1 MFKNKR
7 VKIGIDTYWDNNKEC
22 VIYQNNTIY
31 LSQSMVNCLKL
42 LILHRGKPLTNTQIY
57 YELWP
62 VKDNKYSPR
71 SVRSLISNLRKKI
84 PSINII
90 NHYGGYYSLEKFHEE
105 APDLHEYLL
114 DILDQTKVGIT
125 ITDPHKKNNP
135 VIYVNQTYAN
145 TFGYEP
151 EEVIGKNLRYL
162 QGTDRDQKER
172 ALIRDAIQNRVEIT
186 TIIRN
191 YHKSGRLI
199 YNELT
204 ISPIF
209 DKKTL
214 QLKYFIGIQKDIT
227 YLYKY
232 FLKSTNLRTK
242 NGK

>member
-1 MFKNKR
+1 MFENR
-7 VKIGIDTYWDNNKEC
+7 TVKIGVDTYWDDDKEC
-22 VIYQNNTIY
+22 VTYQKNIINI
-31 LSQSMVNCLKL
+31 SNSMANCLKL
-42 LILHRGKPLTNTQIY
+42 LILHRGKPLTNIEIF

-62 VKDNKYSPR
+62 TKNDEYSPR

-90 NHYGGYYSLEKFHEE
+90 NYYGGYYSLEKFREE
-105 APDLHEYLL
+105 TPDLQEYLP

-125 ITDPHKKNNP
+125 ITDPQKKDNP
-135 VIYVNQTYAN
+135 AIYVNQTYAN

-151 EEVIGKNLRYL
+151 GEVIGKNLRYL

-172 ALIRDAIQNRVEIT
+172 SLIREAIKNQTEIT

-227 YLYKY
+227 YLYEY
-232 FLKSTNLRTK
+232 FLKSK
-242 NGK
+242 EYEDHK

>member
-1 MFKNKR
+1 MK
-7 VKIGIDTYWDNNKEC
+7 KIIKIALDTYWDDTKEC
-22 VIYQNNTIY
+22 IIYQNHTVY
-31 LSQSMVNCLKL
+31 LPKSMKNCLNL
-42 LILHRGKPLTNTQIY
+42 LIAYRGQPLQNTQIY
-57 YELWP
+57 LEVWP
-62 VKDNKYSPR
+62 EKNDKNAEK
-71 SVRSLISNLRKKI
+71 SVRSLISSIRKKI
-84 PSINII
+84 PSLNIS
-90 NHYGGYYSLEKFHEE
+90 NHYGGYYSLEKFREE
-105 APDLHEYLL
+105 TPDLQEYLL

-125 ITDPHKKNNP
+125 ITDPNKEDNP
-135 VIYVNQTYAN
+135 VIYVNQTYAD

-162 QGTDRDQKER
+162 QGTDRDQEER
-172 ALIRDAIQNRVEIT
+172 ALIREAIQNKTEIS

-227 YLYKY
+227 YLYQY
-232 FLKSTNLRTK
+232 FLKSKEMRNTNEE
-242 NGK
+242 